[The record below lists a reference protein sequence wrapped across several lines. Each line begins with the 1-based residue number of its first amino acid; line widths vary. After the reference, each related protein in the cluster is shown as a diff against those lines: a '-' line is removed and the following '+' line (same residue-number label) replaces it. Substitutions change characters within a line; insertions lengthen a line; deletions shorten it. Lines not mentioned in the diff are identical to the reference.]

1 MKLIDLIQE
10 LDGAGLVITDPQE
23 IEAELIR
30 TGWKDATIT
39 PAEFF
44 SFLLERVEPILG
56 DADYQT
62 KEELINRISDWQ

>member
-10 LDGAGLVITDPQE
+10 LDGAGLVITDQWE
-23 IEAELIR
+23 VETHLGHMGLI
-30 TGWKDATIT
+30 DATIT

-44 SFLLERVEPILG
+44 SFLSNRVEPILG

-62 KEELINRISDWQ
+62 KEDLINRISDLQ